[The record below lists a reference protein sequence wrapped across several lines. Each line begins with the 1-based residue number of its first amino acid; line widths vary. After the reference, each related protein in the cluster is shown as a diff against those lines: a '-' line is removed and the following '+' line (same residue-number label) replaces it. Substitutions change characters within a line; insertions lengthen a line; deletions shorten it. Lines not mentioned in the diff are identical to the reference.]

1 MTAAVPAAGAAPVP
15 AQAELATAADYDFA
29 GFENLVDVWRSESDG
44 DFTPEFPRI
53 KAKGGIFD
61 LGEEFAPVRA
71 FAGIVVA
78 WHKSSRLYLD
88 AYGEGDDANKRPD
101 AWSTDGKTQIVPQET
116 LEKVARINQERANA
130 GRQDFLPVPHTDLAT
145 CPYNKFV
152 GDPGVAV
159 LDGQTSGK
167 ANNEYRE
174 VYIVLPGAESV
185 VPYQLSIPATSLKA
199 WDGRGG
205 YANGLITKGVKL
217 ASLETIFEATVEKS
231 GSVEWTVFSFR
242 RGRKLDPSIRDL
254 SISFGEGIRD
264 FVKHDPFA
272 VSRGAVVNNLVA
284 GPPVAQIAAPVPA
297 QGALPAPVQV
307 QQAQP
312 ALVLDQ
318 GLDAAFASA
327 QAPAAPVQQVAPAPV
342 AQAQPVPAAVAPAPV
357 VEAQVVPAAAPAAPV
372 PVAQAPVV
380 EQPVQAAPAPVQ
392 AAPAVEAAPAPVEAA
407 QQQAA
412 PAEAPA
418 PAQAAPVTEAAP
430 AAAAPAAAAVP
441 AQVAPAAA
449 EPAPAAAPAAEGTD
463 GIDF

>member
-1 MTAAVPAAGAAPVP
+1 MTAAVPAATAAPVP
-15 AQAELATAADYDFA
+15 AQQAELATAADYDFA

-44 DFTPEFPRI
+44 DFTPEFPRV

-116 LEKVARINQERANA
+116 LEKVARINQERAAA
-130 GRQDFLPVPHTDLAT
+130 GRTDFLPVPHTDLAT
-145 CPYNKFV
+145 CPFNKFV
-152 GDPGVAV
+152 GDPGVAL

-174 VYIVLPGAESV
+174 LYIVLPGAESV
-185 VPYQLSIPATSLKA
+185 VPYQLSVPATSLKA

-242 RGRKLDPSIRDL
+242 RGRKLDESIKHL
-254 SISFGEGIRD
+254 SITFGEGIRE

-272 VSRGAVVNNLVA
+272 AARGAVASNLVA
-284 GPPVAQIAAPVPA
+284 GPPVAQLAAPVQPQA
-297 QGALPAPVQV
+297 ALPAAPAAP
-307 QQAQP
+307 AQP
-312 ALVLDQ
+312 VVLDQ
-318 GLDAAFASA
+318 GLDAAFASV
-327 QAPAAPVQQVAPAPV
+327 QTTPAVPAQVAPAAAP
-342 AQAQPVPAAVAPAPV
+342 AQPVPAAVAPAPV
-357 VEAQVVPAAAPAAPV
+357 VEAAAVPAATAAPAQAAP
-372 PVAQAPVV
+372 APVV
-380 EQPVQAAPAPVQ
+380 EQPVQAAPVPV
-392 AAPAVEAAPAPVEAA
+392 AEAPAAAAAPAPVEAA
-407 QQQAA
+407 PQQAA
-412 PAEAPA
+412 PVVAEQAPA
-418 PAQAAPVTEAAP
+418 PAPAAAP
-430 AAAAPAAAAVP
+430 AAAAPAAATP
-441 AQVAPAAA
+441 APAAPVA
-449 EPAPAAAPAAEGTD
+449 DPVPAAAPAAEGTD